1 VIGPSVNVRLV
12 ASADRMAIDTDAL
25 GAVEDCCWEWRSAF
39 PNLGEIYVPGEG
51 VNEYADDGEALAF
64 IIGEAPGA
72 QEVMYRRPFIG
83 PAGQVLR
90 DLMLLAD
97 LCSTD
102 QWSHGSDKF
111 PETTGVV
118 KPNCWLT
125 NVVKFRPP
133 GNRKPTDAEIK
144 VARPSL
150 RREWLAVGSPDIII
164 PVGSTA
170 LEAVLGHRESIL
182 RSAGKCH
189 KATSKAGNPLYI
201 WPMVH
206 PSFGLR
212 NPAVQ
217 PVLERDWER
226 LGEFIRGA
234 Y

>member
-1 VIGPSVNVRLV
+1 
-12 ASADRMAIDTDAL
+12 MAIDTDAL
-25 GAVEDCCWEWRSAF
+25 GNVEDCCWGWRSAF
-39 PNLGEIYVPGEG
+39 PSLGDIYVPGEG
-51 VNEYADDGEALAF
+51 ADDGNAIAF

-72 QEVMYRRPFIG
+72 QEVMRRRPFVG
-83 PAGQVLR
+83 PAGRVLR

-102 QWSHGSDKF
+102 QWSHGSDDF
-111 PETTGVV
+111 PETQGYVA
-118 KPNCWLT
+118 PNCWLT
-125 NVVKFRPP
+125 NVIKFRPP
-133 GNRKPTDAEIK
+133 GNRKPTDDEIK

-150 RREWLAVGSPDIII
+150 RDEWVAVGCPDIII

-170 LEAVLGHRESIL
+170 LEAVLGRRESIL
-182 RSAGKCH
+182 RSAGKHH
-189 KATSKAGNPLYI
+189 KATSKDGTPLHI

-212 NPAVQ
+212 NPAVR

-226 LGEFIRGA
+226 LGEWINGS